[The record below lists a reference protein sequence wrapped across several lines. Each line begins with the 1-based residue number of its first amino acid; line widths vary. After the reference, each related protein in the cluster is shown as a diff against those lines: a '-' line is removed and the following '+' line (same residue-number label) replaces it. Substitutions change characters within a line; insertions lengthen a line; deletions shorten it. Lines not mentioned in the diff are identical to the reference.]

1 MPEHLECTTIKVLYK
16 CSYLCLYLLL
26 LLLFSTGLCMHSSV
40 ALACVC
46 VALACV
52 CVKERI
58 VLCEIYLRTTG
69 CHLSNGITQCLSA
82 TRQRW
87 RPCLHPNRA
96 GWYSIYRPREDER
109 LSCSSWL
116 VTYRNGLPVHRRSPI
131 RILQNPN
138 CLARFGVIQNLFVL
152 SRTFQC
158 LIEAICLCMKLQE
171 LG

>member
-1 MPEHLECTTIKVLYK
+1 
-16 CSYLCLYLLL
+16 
-26 LLLFSTGLCMHSSV
+26 MHSSV

-131 RILQNPN
+131 RVLTGSDVK
-138 CLARFGVIQNLFVL
+138 CRYCATNLF
-152 SRTFQC
+152 SRNRLRQSAC
-158 LIEAICLCMKLQE
+158 LQPNQSPLKERGVYK
-171 LG
+171 G